1 MQDYFKLLNS
11 LNPQINQDGSIHVE
25 YPVVLDVDFTRV
37 ELDIYPNENGYLVV
51 TGDNMFTRHN
61 DNASY
66 YIDLFEQYD
75 KNCHYDIKLVG
86 DLLQKQYKQDFSIL
100 VAVNEFV
107 RYLIYFDDFMLAYDL
122 IGSGDKYLKLGKTY
136 VQYWQEQEEINQQ

>member
-1 MQDYFKLLNS
+1 MQDYFKNLTLLNAEQ
-11 LNPQINQDGSIHVE
+11 NEDGSIHVE
-25 YPVVLDVDFTRV
+25 YPVVIETDFTLV
-37 ELDIYPNENGYLVV
+37 ELDIYPNEDGYLIV

-61 DNASY
+61 DHAKY

-75 KNCHYDIKLVG
+75 KNCHYDITLNG
-86 DLLQKQYKQDFSIL
+86 DVLQKQYSGDFNVR
-100 VAVNEFV
+100 VAVNEFI

-136 VQYWQEQEEINQQ
+136 QEYWDEEETK

>member
-11 LNPQINQDGSIHVE
+11 LNPQINDDGSIHVE
-25 YPVVLDVDFTRV
+25 YPVCLDVDFTIV
-37 ELDIYPNENGYLVV
+37 ELDIFPNEEGYLIV

-61 DNASY
+61 DNAKY

-75 KNCHYDIKLVG
+75 KNCHYGIQLDG
-86 DLLQKQYKQDFSIL
+86 DLLKKQYEHDFSIL
-100 VAVNEFV
+100 PAVSEFI

-122 IGSGDKYLKLGKTY
+122 IGSGDKFLKLGKTY
-136 VQYWQEQEEINQQ
+136 AQYWEENENW